1 VITIGIDPHKSSHTA
16 VALEPTGVTVAELR
30 VPADRAT
37 LARLLAWA
45 SRWPQRVFAIEGAGG
60 LGRLLAQ
67 QLVAADE
74 SVVDVPSALAAR
86 TRVLE
91 RGHGRK
97 SDGIDARS
105 VALVAQHRADLPRVA
120 PDDDWA
126 VLRLLS
132 DRRDELTSERRR
144 AVNRLHRLLRDL
156 RPGGAPRQLSAD
168 RAARL
173 LSAIRPATAVDIERK
188 AMARQLVADVR
199 RIDRALADNRRRCA
213 QAVTASGSTLTE
225 IFGISEVLAAKILGH
240 TGDITRFA
248 SADHYASYAGTAPI
262 EVSSGDQRRHR
273 LSRAGNRS
281 LNHALHLAARVQT
294 MHPGPGRTHYLR
306 KQAEHKTPAEALRS
320 LKRQLAKIVYRH
332 LRADHAIETSP
343 SPKLT

>member
-1 VITIGIDPHKSSHTA
+1 MITIGIDPHKSSHTA
-16 VALEPTGVTVAELR
+16 VALDATGATVGELR
-30 VPADRAT
+30 VLADRAM
-37 LARLLAWA
+37 LERLLAWA
-45 SRWPQRVFAIEGAGG
+45 SQWPQRVFAIEGAGG

-67 QLVAADE
+67 RLVGAGE
-74 SVVDVPSALAAR
+74 TVVDVPSALAAR

-97 SDGIDARS
+97 TDGIDARS
-105 VALVAQHRADLPRVA
+105 VALVAQHRADLSRVA
-120 PDDDWA
+120 PDDHCA

-144 AVNRLHRLLRDL
+144 AINRLHRLLRDL

-168 RAARL
+168 RAARV
-173 LSAIRPATAVDIERK
+173 LSAIKPAGAVDVERK

-213 QAVTASGSTLTE
+213 QAVAASASTLTE

-248 SADHYASYAGTAPI
+248 SAAHYASYAGTAPI
-262 EVSSGDQRRHR
+262 EVSSGQQCRHR

-294 MHPGPGRTHYLR
+294 MHPGPGRNHYLR
-306 KQAEHKTPAEALRS
+306 KQAEHKTPTEALRS
-320 LKRQLAKIVYRH
+320 LKRQLAKVVYRH
-332 LRADHAIETSP
+332 LRADHALQASP
-343 SPKLT
+343 SPGLT